1 MVRKIKS
8 WLNILFLTVVLIA
21 PGLVFATTPNNEGLT
36 QTEGYLKAS
45 PIERLNNAAQNNGP
59 YTTTANEFTL
69 ANILGVVIN
78 VALSALG
85 VIFIFIVIL
94 SGYKWMTAEGSEDEV
109 KKAKESMTRATI
121 GLVVVL
127 SSYAIWTFIK
137 TFFITQI

>member
-1 MVRKIKS
+1 MVKKIKS
-8 WLNILFLTVVLIA
+8 WLNILFLTVILII
-21 PGLVFATTPNNEGLT
+21 PGLVFATT
-36 QTEGYLKAS
+36 QTGVNLEAS
-45 PIERLNNAAQNNGP
+45 PIDRLNNAAQKNGP

-109 KKAKESMTRATI
+109 KKAKESMTRAII

-127 SSYAIWTFIK
+127 SSYAIWSFIK
-137 TFFITQI
+137 TIFITQI